1 MSLITSFYPTD
12 NAFTRNPIIVNI
24 TAQTLATYKVYAD
37 GVLLFT
43 GNGVGS
49 FSVNISEILETAFQE
64 TVAPTGTNMIM
75 LYTQASNRVS
85 ATFEIS
91 TSPSDTE
98 TVNFVAWKG
107 GINRTDYRELEKAG
121 TDVFREKLMNY
132 SGNFFFTTR
141 TFGWKISIKETEL
154 EPMAFIMPLP
164 PGENVGRMI
173 IREAA
178 TGKQV
183 TVNGP
188 SGALEALNIDAVR
201 KHFFDQYGVLA
212 NLFDIMDP
220 VYAQRVACRI
230 AIEEAP
236 AAAERCAVKF
246 LNSFGIY
253 ERIDLVGPT
262 TVNTA
267 QEQENTG
274 IYQKYDTVTDSFVK
288 DRTRTEIGKI
298 YRVKTEPKRTD
309 EMNFI
314 LDMLA
319 SDSVYLVLPDR
330 EIKVIPAAENM
341 GYAYSQKEPETL
353 TLSFTP
359 VEKESNFSALR
370 TKYGSTRPRIFT
382 SVFSEQFN

>member
-64 TVAPTGTNMIM
+64 TVVPTGSNMIL
-75 LYTQASNRVS
+75 LYTQASNKVA

-98 TVNFVAWKG
+98 TVNFIAWKG
-107 GINRTDYRELEKAG
+107 GINKADYRELEKAG
-121 TDVFREKLMNY
+121 TDVFREKMMNY

-141 TFGWKISIKETEL
+141 TFGWSINIKETEL
-154 EPMAFIMPLP
+154 EPLAFIMPLP
-164 PGENVGRMI
+164 PGENTGRMI
-173 IREAA
+173 IRETA
-178 TGKQV
+178 TGEQV

-188 SGALEALNIDAVR
+188 SGALEALNIVAVR
-201 KHFFDQYGVLA
+201 KHFFDQYGVLS

-220 VYAQRVACRI
+220 MHPQRVACRI

-253 ERIDLVGPT
+253 ERIDLVGST

-267 QEQENTG
+267 QDQENTG
-274 IYQKYDTVTDSFVK
+274 IYQRYDTVTDSFVK
-288 DRTRTEIGKI
+288 NRTRTEIGKI
-298 YRVKTEPKRTD
+298 YKVKTGPKRTD

-319 SDSVYLVLPDR
+319 SDSVYLVLPDQ
-330 EIKVIPAAENM
+330 EIKVIPYFEQTTR
-341 GYAYSQKEPETL
+341 AYVQTEPE
-353 TLSFTP
+353 SMDIAFKP
-359 VEKESNFSALR
+359 VEDDSNMSPRR
-370 TKYGSTRPRIFT
+370 TKYGTTRPRIFT
-382 SVFSEQFN
+382 SVFNEQFN